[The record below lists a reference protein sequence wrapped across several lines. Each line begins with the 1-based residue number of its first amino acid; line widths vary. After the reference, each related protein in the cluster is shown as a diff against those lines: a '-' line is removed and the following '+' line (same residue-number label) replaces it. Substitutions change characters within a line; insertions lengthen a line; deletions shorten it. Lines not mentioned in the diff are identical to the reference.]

1 MTGLLERLLD
11 YRAVMNDEN
20 KTYSMS
26 CTVNLLVGTCPMPP
40 APRGE
45 QGSAPR
51 PSRSP
56 RGCGAPGTAEMGC
69 TQCQTRIPLGDSCW
83 WALGSSPLQGQ
94 PSPCMGR
101 VTQSKAQE
109 PGGAAL
115 CALSWGH
122 SDNLI
127 CSSPELLQGD
137 RPPGHVHQVRGLP
150 GETGITLG

>member
-26 CTVNLLVGTCPMPP
+26 CTVNLLVGTYPMPP
-40 APRGE
+40 APRGQ

-69 TQCQTRIPLGDSCW
+69 TQCQTRIPLGDACW

-109 PGGAAL
+109 PG
-115 CALSWGH
+115 
-122 SDNLI
+122 
-127 CSSPELLQGD
+127 
-137 RPPGHVHQVRGLP
+137 RGLHHVPSP
-150 GETGITLG
+150 GATQTASSVLPQNFYKEIDRQAMYIR